1 MVNRNH
7 VYVGHMFS
15 DGRWDS
21 MQSED
26 IIYTTYNNA
35 GVRIFNI
42 KDQFAP
48 KELASWVPPIPK
60 NPTTRAP
67 TSVRQRLECR
77 HARARVQGLIA
88 VPDHHRTRFTKESG
102 TRRAAHLKTRC
113 AAFLLLSIHNA
124 DPAK

>member
-1 MVNRNH
+1 
-7 VYVGHMFS
+7 
-15 DGRWDS
+15 
-21 MQSED
+21 MQNED
-26 IIYTTYNNA
+26 MIYTTYNNA

-48 KELASWVPPIPK
+48 KEIASWVPPIPK

-67 TSVRQRLECR
+67 TSASTQKNRPLCVQGRPDVRQRLECR

-102 TRRAAHLKTRC
+102 TRRAAHLITRRE
-113 AAFLLLSIHNA
+113 AFLLLSIHNA

>member
-1 MVNRNH
+1 MEVNRNH

-48 KELASWVPPIPK
+48 KEIASWVPPIPK

-67 TSVRQRLECR
+67 TSAL
-77 HARARVQGLIA
+77 
-88 VPDHHRTRFTKESG
+88 T
-102 TRRAAHLKTRC
+102 LKKPTFMCPRK
-113 AAFLLLSIHNA
+113 A
-124 DPAK
+124 